1 MKLFQIP
8 LKIQFPIQRYSK
20 IKYQNII
27 KNRQKI
33 LKNKNVAPSH
43 SNKEVP
49 DSESDPDYVEN
60 TSTLRN
66 SEKQLNIMDQ
76 EEKGQTKREPHAET
90 PGTKMPG
97 AEDPETLVCD
107 SPDSETLDPDSLDTD
122 TLEEKGS
129 SEDKENGE
137 TDTKNQKPK
146 NEIDDK
152 MLVTKSQQGDKAAF
166 EKLVRLYSKYV
177 YTNAFF
183 ILRDSHDAEDVSQE
197 VFVKVFLSIK
207 NFRGLSSFK
216 TWLRKL
222 TINTC
227 IDKLRIKSKTLNKKI
242 SLETLEEGY
251 EVVFT
256 DLNHNIE
263 KDFFSKETV
272 KEVLSII
279 VNLEESYR
287 VPLILRDLQ
296 DYSYREISILIKKPI
311 GTVKTNIHR
320 ARKIIKDKMKYEKEK
335 KR

>member
-1 MKLFQIP
+1 LEKEDNC
-8 LKIQFPIQRYSK
+8 
-20 IKYQNII
+20 QNHED
-27 KNRQKI
+27 K
-33 LKNKNVAPSH
+33 
-43 SNKEVP
+43 
-49 DSESDPDYVEN
+49 
-60 TSTLRN
+60 
-66 SEKQLNIMDQ
+66 
-76 EEKGQTKREPHAET
+76 ET
-90 PGTKMPG
+90 PGCM
-97 AEDPETLVCD
+97 DN
-107 SPDSETLDPDSLDTD
+107 PDSMEGTKGLLDSENHLIIKDLIMENQVIEGRDMENPDIACS
-122 TLEEKGS
+122 EGCEREKESG
-129 SEDKENGE
+129 
-137 TDTKNQKPK
+137 KNAAEIQKTK

-152 MLVTKSQQGDKAAF
+152 MLVAKSQKGDRAAF

-183 ILRDSHDAEDVSQE
+183 ILRDSHEAEDVSQE

-227 IDKLRIKSKTLNKKI
+227 IDKLRIKSRTIDKKI

-263 KDFFSKETV
+263 KNFFSKETV
-272 KEVLSII
+272 KEVLNII

-296 DYSYREISILIKKPI
+296 DYSYREISNLIKKPI

-320 ARKIIKDKMKYEKEK
+320 ARKIIKDKMKYKKEK
-335 KR
+335 MG

>member
-1 MKLFQIP
+1 LEKEDNC
-8 LKIQFPIQRYSK
+8 
-20 IKYQNII
+20 QN
-27 KNRQKI
+27 
-33 LKNKNVAPSH
+33 H
-43 SNKEVP
+43 
-49 DSESDPDYVEN
+49 
-60 TSTLRN
+60 
-66 SEKQLNIMDQ
+66 
-76 EEKGQTKREPHAET
+76 
-90 PGTKMPG
+90 
-97 AEDPETLVCD
+97 
-107 SPDSETLDPDSLDTD
+107 
-122 TLEEKGS
+122 
-129 SEDKENGE
+129 EDKEIPDCMDNPDSMEG
-137 TDTKNQKPK
+137 TKGLLDSENQLIIKDQIMENQVIEGRDLENPDIACSEDCEREKESGKNAAEIQKTK

-152 MLVTKSQQGDKAAF
+152 MLVAKSQKGDRAAF

-183 ILRDSHDAEDVSQE
+183 ILRDSHEAEDVSQE

-227 IDKLRIKSKTLNKKI
+227 IDKLRIKSRTIDKKI

-263 KDFFSKETV
+263 KNFFSKETV
-272 KEVLSII
+272 KEVLNII

-296 DYSYREISILIKKPI
+296 DYSYREISNLIKKPI

-320 ARKIIKDKMKYEKEK
+320 ARKIIKDKMKYKKEK
-335 KR
+335 MG

>member
-1 MKLFQIP
+1 
-8 LKIQFPIQRYSK
+8 
-20 IKYQNII
+20 
-27 KNRQKI
+27 
-33 LKNKNVAPSH
+33 LKNKDGILNHLNEEISDCTNNSENMEKTIAPANTAMH
-43 SNKEVP
+43 LNIEDLATDDP
-49 DSESDPDYVEN
+49 DSEELYTGGSV
-60 TSTLRN
+60 
-66 SEKQLNIMDQ
+66 K
-76 EEKGQTKREPHAET
+76 A
-90 PGTKMPG
+90 
-97 AEDPETLVCD
+97 
-107 SPDSETLDPDSLDTD
+107 SPDVAGSKDSGKDTD
-122 TLEEKGS
+122 SDITGIK
-129 SEDKENGE
+129 D
-137 TDTKNQKPK
+137 QKPK

-152 MLVTKSQQGDKAAF
+152 ILVAKSQHGDKAAF

-227 IDKLRIKSKTLNKKI
+227 IDKLRIKSKTINKKI

-263 KDFFSKETV
+263 RDFFSKETV

-296 DYSYREISILIKKPI
+296 DFSYREISILIKKPI

>member
-1 MKLFQIP
+1 M
-8 LKIQFPIQRYSK
+8 
-20 IKYQNII
+20 
-27 KNRQKI
+27 
-33 LKNKNVAPSH
+33 KNKDGILNHLNEEISDYTNNSDDIKKTIAPA
-43 SNKEVP
+43 
-49 DSESDPDYVEN
+49 N
-60 TSTLRN
+60 TAKHLS
-66 SEKQLNIMDQ
+66 I
-76 EEKGQTKREPHAET
+76 
-90 PGTKMPG
+90 
-97 AEDPETLVCD
+97 EDPAT
-107 SPDSETLDPDSLDTD
+107 
-122 TLEEKGS
+122 
-129 SEDKENGE
+129 NGQ
-137 TDTKNQKPK
+137 DTKDQAVKHPDTEGPGEANPDVTGSKNSGQDKDSGITGIKDKKPK

-152 MLVTKSQQGDKAAF
+152 ILVAKSQQGDKAAF

-227 IDKLRIKSKTLNKKI
+227 IDKLRIKSKTKYKKI

-263 KDFFSKETV
+263 RDFFSKETV
-272 KEVLSII
+272 KEVLNII